1 MNIYSNMSNLLR
13 QKEASLSNDRKVSAE
28 GCLLYDDSKPIQA
41 ISVSVYSWTGAEW
54 VLMDN
59 SLCLT
64 RDGAEKF
71 INNYRSGCCFNSRR
85 KGR

>member
-1 MNIYSNMSNLLR
+1 MNSYTNMSNLLR
-13 QKEASLSNDRKVSAE
+13 QKEASLSDDRKVSAE
-28 GCLLYDDSKPIQA
+28 GCVLYDESSLIQA
-41 ISVSVYSWTGAEW
+41 ISVSVYGWNGAEW
-54 VLMDN
+54 TLMDN

-71 INNYRSGCCFNSRR
+71 ISNYRPCYFYNRK

>member
-1 MNIYSNMSNLLR
+1 MNIYKNISDLLR
-13 QKEASLSNDRKVSAE
+13 QKEAALADDRKVLAE
-28 GCLLYDDSKPIQA
+28 GCVLYDESSLVQA

-54 VLMDN
+54 TLMDN

-71 INNYRSGCCFNSRR
+71 IRSYCRFNNR
-85 KGR
+85 KKGW

>member
-1 MNIYSNMSNLLR
+1 MNSYTNMSNLLR
-13 QKEASLSNDRKVSAE
+13 QKEAALADDRKVLAE
-28 GCLLYDDSKPIQA
+28 GCVLYDESTLVQA

-54 VLMDN
+54 TLMDN

-71 INNYRSGCCFNSRR
+71 IRSYCRFNNR
-85 KGR
+85 KKGW

>member
-1 MNIYSNMSNLLR
+1 MNIYRNVNDLLR
-13 QKEASLSNDRKVSAE
+13 QREAVLADDRKVTAE
-28 GCLLYDDSKPIQA
+28 GCVLYDDSALVQA

-54 VLMDN
+54 TLMDN

-71 INNYRSGCCFNSRR
+71 INNYRSCCYFNSRK

>member
-13 QKEASLSNDRKVSAE
+13 QREAALADDRKVLAE
-28 GCLLYDDSKPIQA
+28 GCVLYDEMNPIQA

-71 INNYRSGCCFNSRR
+71 IRSYCRFNNR
-85 KGR
+85 KKGW